1 MDPVIIKEE
10 EVKTSQLIPETKEKK
25 IEGEGVGKL
34 FGALAKAQME
44 MEMAKQES
52 KNPFFKSNYADL
64 ASVVK
69 ASRPYLAKNGLC
81 VIQRV
86 VPNNQGDYLYT
97 VLGHSSGQLIES
109 KMRINPPKHDIQT
122 IGSYITYLR
131 RYSYAAIVGV
141 VAADEDDD
149 GESAM
154 LDARKGKER
163 HAKPI
168 AGISKE
174 RLEVLAGALE
184 GHEDILESLLK
195 GFKISK
201 LSELPASKFTICLNR
216 IQEIKR
222 AKEA

>member
-1 MDPVIIKEE
+1 MDTLKEDIIQETPEPSPVKA
-10 EVKTSQLIPETKEKK
+10 EVREV
-25 IEGEGVGKL
+25 GEL

-44 MEMAKQES
+44 MEMAKQDS

-64 ASVVK
+64 AAIVK

-81 VIQRV
+81 VIQRI
-86 VPNNQGDYLYT
+86 VPNGIGDYLYT
-97 VLGHSSGQLIES
+97 VLGHASGQFIES
-109 KMRINPPKHDIQT
+109 KMRINPPKNDIQT

-131 RYSYAAIVGV
+131 RYCYAAIVGV

-154 LDARKGKER
+154 VEARKGKDQP
-163 HAKPI
+163 AKPV
-168 AGISKE
+168 AGLSKE

-195 GFKISK
+195 GFNISK
-201 LSELPASKFTICLNR
+201 LSELPMAKFTQCFNR